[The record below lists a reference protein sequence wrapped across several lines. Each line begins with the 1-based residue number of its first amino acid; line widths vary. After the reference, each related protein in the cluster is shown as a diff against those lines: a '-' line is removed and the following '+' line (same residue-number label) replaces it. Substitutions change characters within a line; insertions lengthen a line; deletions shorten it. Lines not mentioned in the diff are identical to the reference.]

1 MELNS
6 MGTKMDTETLEKMVS
21 YLCKELSLKAEA
33 CSEFHDPICPGVDF
47 ENCAKCWERSALMAV
62 KKDD

>member
-1 MELNS
+1 

-21 YLCKELSLKAEA
+21 YLCKELAIKSEA
-33 CSEFHDPICPGVDF
+33 CSGFHDNSLCYGVDF
-47 ENCAKCWERSALMAV
+47 ENCAKCWERSAVRAV